1 MVLGPEI
8 EYLRMTA
15 LDVAGELGLVD
26 ELLFAVLAVRK
37 LCEEGN
43 AGLQLQFHL
52 LVFPQE
58 SVVLVFKQL
67 RLLHQRG
74 GGLRELLSRVQLVHF
89 LL

>member
-1 MVLGPEI
+1 
-8 EYLRMTA
+8 MTA